1 MSQTLNQYAPGRLRR
16 DARIVGLLFAGA
28 ASIIGSGWLFGA
40 FHAAKI
46 AGPLSIWS
54 WVLGGWMIVLIA
66 LRFAPPSSSSNTP
79 RDRRRPRWRRRK

>member
-1 MSQTLNQYAPGRLRR
+1 MSQTLDHTAPGRLRR
-16 DARIVGLLFAGA
+16 DARIVGLLFAA

-54 WVLGGWMIVLIA
+54 WVVGGLMIVLIA
-66 LRFAPPSSSSNTP
+66 PGFAPPSSSSNSP

>member
-1 MSQTLNQYAPGRLRR
+1 MSQTLDHTAPSQLRR
-16 DARIVGLLFAGA
+16 DARIIGLLFAAA

-54 WVLGGWMIVLIA
+54 WVLGGLMIVLIA
-66 LRFAPPSSSSNTP
+66 LGFALPSSSSNSP